1 MARAVH
7 QFVPTYE
14 PGAVG
19 AHLAQVQRLL
29 RDRGYESDVFTEHLH
44 PSLAGRARPFAE
56 YGREVP
62 AGRDDVLLYQ
72 SAIGSVVGDFVL
84 GRTEPL
90 VINHHNITP
99 IEYFAAWDPDIIWGL
114 QWGFQQLEAL
124 APRTRLAIAVSEFNR
139 ADLVDLGYTDTAVVP
154 ILLDPGELLA
164 EPDPDVAARLA
175 AARSAGGAQWL
186 FVGRVAPN
194 KAQHDLVKAF
204 ALYRRVYD
212 PQARLQIVGGP
223 ASASYWGALERFV
236 RVLGIGDAVSLT
248 GAVPSGGLAAE
259 YANADVFVCMSEHEG
274 FCVPLLEAMLAR
286 VPIVAFAAA
295 AVPET
300 LGDAGVLLA
309 EKSAATVAAAV
320 HRVLT
325 DAPLRDRLVAAGTD
339 RVQEYALDRTR
350 ARFMAALEPVL
361 A

>member
-1 MARAVH
+1 MPRAVH

-29 RDRGYESDVFTEHLH
+29 QDRGYESDVFTEHLH
-44 PSLAGRARPFAE
+44 PSLEGRAQPFTH

-62 AGRDDVLLYQ
+62 ARADDVLLYQ

-84 GRTEPL
+84 NRPEPL

-99 IEYFAAWDPDIIWGL
+99 IEYFAAWEPDIIWGL

-139 ADLVDLGYTDTAVVP
+139 ADLAQLGYADTAVVP
-154 ILLDPGELLA
+154 ILLDPAELLS
-164 EPDPDVAARLA
+164 EPDPGVVARLA
-175 AARSAGGAQWL
+175 TARAAGGAQWL

-212 PQARLQIVGGP
+212 PAARLQIVGGP

-236 RVLGIGDAVSLT
+236 RVLGLGEAVELAGPMS
-248 GAVPSGGLAAE
+248 SGGLAAA
-259 YANADVFVCMSEHEG
+259 YAHADVFVCLSEHEG
-274 FCVPLLEAMLAR
+274 FCVPLLEAMLAEL
-286 VPIVAFAAA
+286 PIVAYAAA

-309 EKSAATVAAAV
+309 EKGPATVAAAV
-320 HRVLT
+320 HRVMN
-325 DAPLRDRLVAAGTD
+325 DAALRAGLVAAGTA
-339 RVQEYALDRTR
+339 RVFDFALDRTR
-350 ARFMAALEPVL
+350 EQFMAALEPVL
-361 A
+361 Q

>member
-1 MARAVH
+1 MTRAVH

-29 RDRGYESDVFTEHLH
+29 VDRGYESEVFTEHLH
-44 PSLAGRARPFAE
+44 PSFTGRARPFTE
-56 YGREVP
+56 YGREAP
-62 AGRDDVLLYQ
+62 AGADDVLLYQ

-84 GRTEPL
+84 ARPEPL
-90 VINHHNITP
+90 VVNHHNITP
-99 IEYFAAWDPDIIWGL
+99 IEHFAAWDPDIIWGL

-139 ADLVDLGYTDTAVVP
+139 ADLVQLGYADTAVVP
-154 ILLDPGELLA
+154 ILLDPAELLS
-164 EPDPDVAARLA
+164 EPDPEVAANLA
-175 AARSAGGAQWL
+175 AARDAGGAQWL

-212 PQARLQIVGGP
+212 PHARLQIVGGP
-223 ASASYWGALERFV
+223 ASSSYWGALERFI
-236 RVLGIGDAVSLT
+236 RVLGVGDAVELT
-248 GAVPSGGLAAE
+248 GSMSSGGLAAE
-259 YANADVFVCMSEHEG
+259 YAHADVLVCLSEHEG
-274 FCVPLLEAMLAR
+274 FCVPLLEAMLAE

-300 LGDAGVLLA
+300 LGDAGLLLS
-309 EKSAATVAAAV
+309 EKSPATVAAAV

-325 DAPLRDRLVAAGTD
+325 DSALRNRLVAAGSA
-339 RVQEYALDRTR
+339 RVRDFALDRTR
-350 ARFMAALEPVL
+350 EQFMAALEPVL